1 MGYEEEFNERGGGGM
16 DESDEE
22 YQGDSEE
29 EAQIR
34 KKVGTFRVD
43 VGGCRGSAL
52 SAMRQPG
59 LLIPPGP
66 NQ

>member
-43 VGGCRGSAL
+43 VEVVEEAH
-52 SAMRQPG
+52 
-59 LLIPPGP
+59 
-66 NQ
+66 